1 MIIDTTEEVLM
12 DAEVTIVFMRKIE
25 ILFILLICICVT
37 LCLLLV
43 FGVFM

>member
-1 MIIDTTEEVLM
+1 MNIDTTEEVLM
-12 DAEVTIVFMRKIE
+12 DTEVTIVFMRKIE
-25 ILFILLICICVT
+25 ILFILLICIFVT